1 MEFSFSGILWVLVV
15 LTPLIFVHELG
26 HFWVARRNG
35 VRVETFSIGFGP
47 ELFGWNDKFNTRWK
61 ISAIPLGGYV
71 KMLGEGDF
79 ENEEGEVRDLT
90 PEEQAGS
97 FSHKTLAQRSAII
110 AAGPAANFLFAIV
123 VLTFMFATVGT
134 KIPQAAVGLVQPGSA
149 AAEAGLEKGD
159 LILSIDGIKTSTFED
174 MKKIVEASAGKS
186 LKFEIERNGKI
197 DFIPVTPKGAEGG
210 VGRIGV
216 GASPDHVLVE
226 KIALHKAAW
235 MGVERTYSMS
245 WQVLKHLGS
254 MIGGKG
260 DAKELGGIILIAH
273 MAGETAQSG
282 VESLLFLTAILS
294 INLGL
299 INLFPIPML
308 DGGHLAFNIIEAIRG
323 KPLNEKAQEYGFRF
337 GLILVLLIMVFATWN
352 DIERFSFNLFN

>member
-47 ELFGWNDKFNTRWK
+47 ELFGWTDKHDTRWK

-79 ENEEGEVRDLT
+79 ENDEGEVRELT
-90 PEEQAGS
+90 PEEQEVS
-97 FSHKTLAQRSAII
+97 FSHKTLLQRSAII
-110 AAGPAANFLFAIV
+110 AAGPIANFLFAMV
-123 VLTFMFATVGT
+123 VLGLMFAIVGT
-134 KIPQAAVGLVQPGSA
+134 KVPQAAVGMIQEGSA
-149 AAEAGLEKGD
+149 AAEAGLQKGD
-159 LILSIDGIKTSTFED
+159 LILSIDGKKVPTFND
-174 MKKIVEASAGKS
+174 MKEIVEVNAGKP
-186 LKFEIERNGKI
+186 LNFEVQRSEQVI
-197 DFIPVTPKGAEGG
+197 FLAVTPQGALGG

-216 GASPDHVLVE
+216 GASPDHVLEQDVP
-226 KIALHKAAW
+226 LHQAAW
-235 MGVERTYSMS
+235 MGVERTLSMT
-245 WQVLKHLGS
+245 WRVLDHLGN
-254 MIGGKG
+254 MITGKG

-273 MAGETAQSG
+273 MAGQTAETGIQS
-282 VESLLFLTAILS
+282 LIFLTAILS

-323 KPLNEKAQEYGFRF
+323 KPLGEKAQEYGFRF

-352 DIERFSFNLFN
+352 DIERFTFNIFN